1 MYLCHTNLIISLVD
15 LIQSLYFALVDDLI
29 FIKVLD
35 IASTMMVIV
44 FIFAI
49 AYGMWDISMKKDI
62 RLPFMWQL
70 AYVPPLY

>member
-1 MYLCHTNLIISLVD
+1 M
-15 LIQSLYFALVDDLI
+15 

-49 AYGMWDISMKKDI
+49 AYGMWDISMKKELRI
-62 RLPFMWQL
+62 PFM
-70 AYVPPLY
+70 